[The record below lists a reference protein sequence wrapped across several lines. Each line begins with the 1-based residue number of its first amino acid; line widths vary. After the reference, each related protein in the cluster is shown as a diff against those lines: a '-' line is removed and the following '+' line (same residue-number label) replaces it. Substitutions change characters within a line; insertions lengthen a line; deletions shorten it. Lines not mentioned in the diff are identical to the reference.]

1 MTSYDYAVLAFYF
14 VFMLAISWVF
24 RRFVSNVSDYFRGG
38 GKALWWMVGGSA
50 FMVQFSAWTFTG
62 AASKAYSDGWP
73 IAVIYIGNAIGF
85 ACNAL
90 YFAPKFR
97 QMRVVTFVEA
107 IRNRFGRVNERFFT
121 WVQLPTGIIQAGIWL
136 NALGVFFSA
145 GFGVDLTLTI
155 VGTGLVVLLM
165 TLLSGSWGVLA
176 GDFIQMLI
184 LMPVCIAVTVL
195 ALLKV
200 GGVSSFFARLPAHHF
215 DFSQVFTEQFLG
227 LWVIAMLLKQFLST
241 NNVSDA
247 SRYLCVKDSKHAR
260 WAGFL
265 GAGLFVVG
273 IVIWFVP
280 PMAAAILHPSLAEL
294 YPNMKNPAE
303 ASFIAISRDVL
314 PVGMMGL
321 LVSGIFASTIATM
334 DSGLNRNAGIFIKNF
349 YQPVLRPHATD
360 QQLLRASKLTTI
372 VFGGLVIFMAWRLS
386 QLQGLSLFSITVRFS
401 ALVTTPFW
409 VPLLLGMLVS
419 DTPPWAGWTTVTV
432 GFCSSLFATY
442 LLTPAAAAQ
451 FFHVAGP
458 LSRAST
464 EYWEQGIATVLN
476 LAVGSAWFLGSKFFW
491 DRSSAEYQER
501 VRTFFANMHRPIDFT
516 REEGAGNDARQE
528 RYIGWLCLAYGG
540 FVSLL
545 ALIPNPPL
553 GRLAFLFCGGIVV
566 GVGGLLLAI
575 SRKTP
580 LPS

>member
-1 MTSYDYAVLAFYF
+1 
-14 VFMLAISWVF
+14 
-24 RRFVSNVSDYFRGG
+24 
-38 GKALWWMVGGSA
+38 
-50 FMVQFSAWTFTG
+50 MVQFSAWIFTG

-85 ACNAL
+85 LCNAL

-121 WVQLPTGIIQAGIWL
+121 WIQLPTGIIQAGIWL

-145 GFGVDLTLTI
+145 VFGVDLTLTI
-155 VGTGLVVLLM
+155 VGTGAVVLVM
-165 TLLSGSWGVLA
+165 SLLSGSWGVLA

-184 LMPVCIAVTVL
+184 LMPVCIVVTVL

-200 GGVSSFFARLPAHHF
+200 GGVGSFFAQLPAHHL

-227 LWVIAMLLKQFLST
+227 LWVVAMLLKQFLST

-314 PVGMMGL
+314 PVGMLGL

-409 VPLLLGMLVS
+409 VPMLLGMLVS
-419 DTPPWAGWTTVTV
+419 DTPPWSAGPRWRSVSARHSSRPTFSRRRRRRSSSTWRRRSRGPPRSIGSRASPPCSISRWAPRGSSARSFSGT
-432 GFCSSLFATY
+432 GPPPITRSGSSLFLPTCTARSNLPARKEPAT
-442 LLTPAAAAQ
+442 TPA
-451 FFHVAGP
+451 
-458 LSRAST
+458 SRA
-464 EYWEQGIATVLN
+464 I
-476 LAVGSAWFLGSKFFW
+476 SAGCVWPTADS
-491 DRSSAEYQER
+491 
-501 VRTFFANMHRPIDFT
+501 
-516 REEGAGNDARQE
+516 
-528 RYIGWLCLAYGG
+528 
-540 FVSLL
+540 
-545 ALIPNPPL
+545 
-553 GRLAFLFCGGIVV
+553 
-566 GVGGLLLAI
+566 
-575 SRKTP
+575 
-580 LPS
+580 